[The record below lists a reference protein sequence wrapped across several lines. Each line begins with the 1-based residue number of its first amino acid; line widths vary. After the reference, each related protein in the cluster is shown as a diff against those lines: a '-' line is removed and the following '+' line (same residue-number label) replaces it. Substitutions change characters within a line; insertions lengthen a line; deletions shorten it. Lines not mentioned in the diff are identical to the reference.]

1 MRFFKTTALLLSFL
15 ATILLDI
22 GSVQARPTHL
32 FKVGSLAPEG
42 SIWTTRFNDF
52 AREVLSKSNGEVGF
66 KAYPGGVMGDDRAM
80 YRKMRIGQ
88 LHGGGFTMIGIGEVV
103 PDFRVLGIP
112 CLFNSYEEVD
122 QLTPKLMPRFQ
133 KAFSDKGLLLLALT
147 EVGFVHTM
155 STLPLASLSELKK
168 TRTWVPS
175 GDSLNMIFLDT
186 LGVVPIPLAIPDVLP
201 ALQTGMLDTVFNS
214 FYGAI
219 VLQWFTRIQYISD
232 LPFAYAY
239 GAFVL
244 DRRKFSRLSPEQVDI
259 VKSAA
264 KKHFGLLVRDSRKS
278 NKESLQ
284 VLKDNDV
291 KVIAAADGEK
301 ERLRAF
307 YDTAVQK
314 MAGTVFSREIFEE
327 SERLL
332 ADIRAQAEDKH
343 AKDGTPR

>member
-1 MRFFKTTALLLSFL
+1 MRFFRITALLLSFL
-15 ATILLDI
+15 AAILVAVS
-22 GSVQARPTHL
+22 SVQARPTHL
-32 FKVGSLAPEG
+32 FKVASLAPEG
-42 SIWTTRFNDF
+42 SIWATRFNDF
-52 AREVLSKSNGEVGF
+52 AREVLTKSNGEVGF

-80 YRKMRIGQ
+80 HRKMRIGQ

-112 CLFNSYEEVD
+112 FLFDSYEEVD
-122 QLTPKLMPRFQ
+122 QLTPRLMPRFQ
-133 KAFSDKGLLLLALT
+133 KAFNDKGLILLALT
-147 EVGFVHTM
+147 EVGFAHTM
-155 STLPLASLSELKK
+155 STLPLTGLFELKK
-168 TRTWVPS
+168 SRTWVPS
-175 GDSLNMIFLDT
+175 GDSLNIIFLDT

-201 ALQTGMLDTVFNS
+201 ALQTGMIDTVFNS

-232 LPFAYAY
+232 LPFVYAY

-244 DRRKFSRLSPEQVDI
+244 DRKKFSRLSPEQVDI
-259 VKSAA
+259 VNNAA
-264 KKHFGLLVRDSRKS
+264 EKHFGLLLHDSRKS

-284 VLKDNDV
+284 VLKDNGV

-314 MAGTVFSREIFEE
+314 MTGPVFSREIYEE

-332 ADIRAQAEDKH
+332 ADIRAQAE
-343 AKDGTPR
+343 GRR

>member
-1 MRFFKTTALLLSFL
+1 MRSFGKTAQLLTFL
-15 ATILLDI
+15 ATILLVA
-22 GSVQARPTHL
+22 SSSQARPAHL
-32 FKVGSLAPEG
+32 FKVASLAPDG
-42 SIWTTRFNDF
+42 SIWATRFNDF
-52 AREVLSKSNGEVGF
+52 AQEVLSKSNGEVGF

-122 QLTPKLMPRFQ
+122 QLSPKLMPRFQ
-133 KAFSDKGLLLLALT
+133 KAFSDKGLVLLALT

-155 STLPLASLSELKK
+155 STSPLSSLVELKK
-168 TRTWVPS
+168 TRVWIPS
-175 GDSLNMIFLDT
+175 GDPLNMIFLDT
-186 LGVVPIPLAIPDVLP
+186 VGVVPIPLAIPDVLP
-201 ALQTGMLDTVFNS
+201 SLQTGMIDTVFNS

-219 VLQWFTRIQYISD
+219 VLQWFTKIQYISD

-244 DRRKFSRLSPEQVDI
+244 DRKKFSRLSPEQADI
-259 VKSAA
+259 VKNAA
-264 KKHFGLLVRDSRKS
+264 EKHFGLLINDSRKS
-278 NKESLQ
+278 NEESLQ
-284 VLKDNDV
+284 VLKDNGV
-291 KVIAAADGEK
+291 EVVAAADGEK

-307 YDTAVQK
+307 YNIAVQK
-314 MAGTVFSREIFEE
+314 MADTVFSQEIFEE

-332 ADIRAQAEDKH
+332 AEIRAQAEEKL
-343 AKDGTPR
+343 AKAGKP

>member
-1 MRFFKTTALLLSFL
+1 MRSFRTTTLLLTFL
-15 ATILLDI
+15 ATILLVA
-22 GSVQARPTHL
+22 SSSQARPAHL
-32 FKVGSLAPEG
+32 FKVASLAPDG
-42 SIWTTRFNDF
+42 SIWATRFNDF
-52 AREVLSKSNGEVGF
+52 AQEVLSKSNGEVGF

-122 QLTPKLMPRFQ
+122 QLSPKLMPRFQ
-133 KAFSDKGLLLLALT
+133 KAFSDKGLVLLALT

-155 STLPLASLSELKK
+155 STSPLSSLVELKK
-168 TRTWVPS
+168 TRVWIPS
-175 GDSLNMIFLDT
+175 GDPLNMIFLDT
-186 LGVVPIPLAIPDVLP
+186 VGVVPIPLAIPDVLP
-201 ALQTGMLDTVFNS
+201 SLQTGMIDTVFNS

-219 VLQWFTRIQYISD
+219 VLQWFTKIQYISD

-244 DRRKFSRLSPEQVDI
+244 DRKKFSRLSPEQADI
-259 VKSAA
+259 VKNAA
-264 KKHFGLLVRDSRKS
+264 EKHFGLLINDSRKS
-278 NKESLQ
+278 NEESLQ
-284 VLKDNDV
+284 VLKDNGV
-291 KVIAAADGEK
+291 EVVAAADGEK

-307 YDTAVQK
+307 YNIAVQK
-314 MAGTVFSREIFEE
+314 MADTVFSQEIFEE

-332 ADIRAQAEDKH
+332 AEIRAQAEEKL
-343 AKDGTPR
+343 AKAGKP